1 MNYGNLTKRHF
12 KPPLKRAGL
21 SQDFRLYDL
30 RHSCATLLLADGVNV
45 KVVSE
50 RLGHANIKMTLET
63 YTHVLPGM
71 QEGATEQMSKMPY
84 G

>member
-1 MNYGNLTKRHF
+1 MAFLCS
-12 KPPLKRAGL
+12 PLL
-21 SQDFRLYDL
+21 S
-30 RHSCATLLLADGVNV
+30 DGVNV

-63 YTHVLPGM
+63 YTRVLPGR
-71 QEGATEQMSKMPY
+71 QEGATEQMSKRLY